1 MRYLRL
7 FSALLLSTFAIT
19 GCHRRRAQVLPPP
32 QAQAPIVATL
42 PPIPPLTFPDV
53 QIAKPKPPPTIVHVA
68 PPPPPPKIHKERVH
82 HHRSARKAEIAAAE
96 PPDSTTIAARPY
108 PESSKAADSASSTPA
123 VGNGASV
130 LGQLSADDPTA
141 TPHENLQTKGLIE
154 YTEDRL
160 KKIPHTEKAEHKD
173 AIAQV
178 TSFLA
183 QAKQAL
189 GMNDVVGAQT
199 LANKAKILLDEL
211 LK

>member
-1 MRYLRL
+1 M
-7 FSALLLSTFAIT
+7 
-19 GCHRRRAQVLPPP
+19 
-32 QAQAPIVATL
+32 
-42 PPIPPLTFPDV
+42 
-53 QIAKPKPPPTIVHVA
+53 
-68 PPPPPPKIHKERVH
+68 
-82 HHRSARKAEIAAAE
+82 
-96 PPDSTTIAARPY
+96 
-108 PESSKAADSASSTPA
+108 
-123 VGNGASV
+123 
-130 LGQLSADDPTA
+130 LGQLSADDA
-141 TPHENLQTKGLIE
+141 AANPHENLQTQGLIQ

-160 KKIPHTEKAEHKD
+160 KKISSVQQAEHKD